1 MLMISEQVLARWR
14 RLVAFRKALDLLH
27 QAIYAK
33 VPAHCVGVFFI
44 VGLLIVALAAN
55 KAIHSE

>member
-1 MLMISEQVLARWR
+1 MAIKLAS
-14 RLVAFRKALDLLH
+14 K
-27 QAIYAK
+27 
-33 VPAHCVGVFFI
+33 VGVFFI